1 MPNTKKVAAVEK
13 LQKTIEENQNVAL
26 IGIDKTKH
34 GSLENLRKI
43 LRKSNADVTVSK
55 NSLLDK
61 SFEKVSVFSDFHKK
75 AFPVKNNTALI
86 TLKGDWNAGLKAIY
100 DFAKKETSI
109 IFKFGFLDATTYDK
123 SALEK
128 LAQLPS
134 KTELLGKLI
143 GSLKS
148 PIYRVDTAIK
158 FPMTYFVNVL
168 NARTEKGA

>member
-1 MPNTKKVAAVEK
+1 MPNTKKIDAVK
-13 LQKTIEENQNVAL
+13 RLQKTIEDNKNVAL

-34 GSLENLRKI
+34 TSLESLRRT
-43 LRKSNADVTVSK
+43 LRKSDATITVAK
-55 NSLLDK
+55 TSLLEK
-61 SFEKVSVFSDFHKK
+61 AFEKVSDFADFQKT
-75 AFPVKNNTALI
+75 AFPIKNNTALVS
-86 TLKGDWNAGLKAIY
+86 LKGDWSASLKAIY
-100 DFAKKETSI
+100 EFAKKETTV

-123 SALEK
+123 GALEK

-158 FPMTYFVNVL
+158 FPMTYFVQVL
-168 NARTEKGA
+168 KAKAEKGA